1 MNMQKRENKT
11 KEKRISLLSLFT
23 NLCILG
29 LILWIASGTY
39 ICPFYYLFHIPCPG
53 CGMTRACKALLR
65 LDLSTALYYNW
76 LFPIPIFWALY
87 QPLRRFVRFEKKC
100 ENVLLFASALLFFI
114 RWFII
119 LFE

>member
-1 MNMQKRENKT
+1 MQKREKQK
-11 KEKRISLLSLFT
+11 KEKGFSPLSFFT
-23 NLCILG
+23 NLCVLG

-65 LDLSTALYYNW
+65 LDFRTAVYYNC

-87 QPLRRFVRFEKKC
+87 QLLRRYVHFSKKT
-100 ENVLLFASALLFFI
+100 ENILLFASVTLFFI